1 MCHYLLDNG
10 HGRAKDGDKCLS
22 YKPKRKEGLDKLG
35 TSNYDIKGDITKC
48 KMKSKNEDWQG
59 CYG

>member
-35 TSNYDIKGDITKC
+35 ASNYDIKGDI
-48 KMKSKNEDWQG
+48 
-59 CYG
+59 